1 MLGEMLGSVNDSTG
15 GGWKVL
21 VMDAFTTKITS
32 AAVRMSDILDAG
44 ELGQHF
50 QQRTLRKSV
59 YISDVHQA
67 FSARVSAGVE
77 GC

>member
-1 MLGEMLGSVNDSTG
+1 VPCYFSLVTTDITTEGIRRVVRERILGEMLGSVNDQTG

-44 ELGQHF
+44 ERLQGLQ
-50 QQRTLRKSV
+50 
-59 YISDVHQA
+59 D
-67 FSARVSAGVE
+67 
-77 GC
+77 C